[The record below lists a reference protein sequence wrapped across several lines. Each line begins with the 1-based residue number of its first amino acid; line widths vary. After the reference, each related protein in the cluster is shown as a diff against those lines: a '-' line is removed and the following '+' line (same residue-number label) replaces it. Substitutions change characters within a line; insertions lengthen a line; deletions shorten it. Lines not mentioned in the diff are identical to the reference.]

1 MAIAEPERHALRALA
16 SANFAVGAMSYGV
29 VGALRALA
37 GAWRITPGRAALL
50 MSAFSIAFAIGAPL
64 LQMLAGHARRR
75 SLLLGGLVALVAA
88 TLAGAAAPGFGWLL
102 ATRIVAGIGAGAVS
116 PLANAIG
123 AEITPVERRG
133 KGLAVVFVG
142 VTLSSVIAAPLAAAI
157 AQTWGW
163 RMVFVVLAVASAASG
178 GWIVST
184 VRDASRGERMRP
196 ARLARLVAQPAT
208 AAGLAVIVLQTAA
221 FFATYTLILPL
232 ATTRFG
238 ASAAQGG
245 LALLVFGV
253 TGIVGN
259 VVAQR
264 LSLRYSAQALL
275 KLVMRT
281 MVPVFV
287 AIALLGAVAWGEGPR
302 QGLLLALLV
311 MWALMQDLFYPS
323 QLRRV
328 VSLAPEARGM
338 VIALNSSGI
347 FLGISLGA
355 GIGGR
360 VADHVGLGALA
371 PVSAGLTLAAL
382 VALLVS
388 ERFAARAAKRDS
400 REAGRVVR
408 RGAAER
414 A

>member
-1 MAIAEPERHALRALA
+1 M
-16 SANFAVGAMSYGV
+16 
-29 VGALRALA
+29 
-37 GAWRITPGRAALL
+37 
-50 MSAFSIAFAIGAPL
+50 
-64 LQMLAGHARRR
+64 
-75 SLLLGGLVALVAA
+75 
-88 TLAGAAAPGFGWLL
+88 
-102 ATRIVAGIGAGAVS
+102 
-116 PLANAIG
+116 
-123 AEITPVERRG
+123 
-133 KGLAVVFVG
+133 
-142 VTLSSVIAAPLAAAI
+142 
-157 AQTWGW
+157 
-163 RMVFVVLAVASAASG
+163 
-178 GWIVST
+178 
-184 VRDASRGERMRP
+184 
-196 ARLARLVAQPAT
+196 
-208 AAGLAVIVLQTAA
+208 IVLQTAA

-232 ATTRFG
+232 VTTRFG
-238 ASAAQGG
+238 ASAALGG

-264 LSLRYSAQALL
+264 LSLRYSAEALL

-281 MVPVFV
+281 MAPVFV
-287 AIALLGAVAWGEGPR
+287 AIALLGAAAWGEGPK
-302 QGLLLALLV
+302 QGLLIALLV
-311 MWALMQDLFYPS
+311 IWALMQDLFYPS

-388 ERFAARAAKRDS
+388 ERFVARAVKRDS
-400 REAGRVVR
+400 REAGRVVC

>member
-1 MAIAEPERHALRALA
+1 MTSAEPERHALRALA

-29 VGALRALA
+29 VGALPALA
-37 GAWRITPGRAALL
+37 GAWRISPGRAALL
-50 MSAFSIAFAIGAPL
+50 MSAFSIAFALGAPL
-64 LQMLAGHARRR
+64 IQIVAGHARRR
-75 SLLLGGLVALVAA
+75 SLLLGGLAVLMLA
-88 TLAGAAAPGFGWLL
+88 TLAGAFATSFGGLL
-102 ATRIVAGIGAGAVS
+102 ATRIAAGLGAGAVS

-133 KGLAVVFVG
+133 KALAVVFVG

-157 AQTWGW
+157 AHAAGW
-163 RMVFVVLAVASAASG
+163 RGVFVALAAVGAASA
-178 GWIVST
+178 GWITAT

-196 ARLARLVAQPAT
+196 AGLARLLARPAT

-232 ATTRFG
+232 VAARFG

-245 LALLVFGV
+245 VALLVFGV

-259 VVAQR
+259 LVAQR
-264 LSLRYSAQALL
+264 LSLRHSADRLL
-275 KLVMRT
+275 TVVMRT
-281 MVPVFV
+281 MAPVFV
-287 AIALLGAVAWGEGPR
+287 AIALLGAAAGADGLR
-302 QGLLLALLV
+302 QAALLALLV
-311 MWALMQDLFYPS
+311 VWALMQDLFYPS

-328 VSLAPEARGM
+328 VSLEPDYRGM

-371 PVSAGLTLAAL
+371 IVSAGLTVAAFG
-382 VALLVS
+382 ALRLS
-388 ERFAARAAKRDS
+388 RRHALRSGAARVAC
-400 REAGRVVR
+400 
-408 RGAAER
+408 GATAR
-414 A
+414 